1 MEHFRVISNEENKRN
16 KRLFQNTVEQFKQDL
31 VFLDGCLTIVEIEHQ
46 KTRYVT
52 SESLKFIREH
62 LFEMRSM
69 LNDFNMR
76 LENAQDI

>member
-1 MEHFRVISNEENKRN
+1 MEHFRVISNEENERN